1 LFIHISMVNFGRSGA
16 SWPCTLDED
25 LATC

>member
-1 LFIHISMVNFGRSGA
+1 MVNFDGSGA